1 MKPHKHAEV
10 IKAWADGHAIQY
22 RNGTT
27 NPYWTDMPIC
37 SPNWH
42 EDVEYRVKPEPKP
55 DIVAVGILELDGVSK
70 PHNRIYPAY
79 HTEFRVSEHW
89 EADNVRVTFDGETGK
104 LKLAEVLS
112 A

>member
-1 MKPHKHAEV
+1 MKPHKHAAL
-10 IKAWADGHAIQY
+10 IKAWADGAKIQFRAI
-22 RNGTT
+22 
-27 NPYWTDMPIC
+27 
-37 SPNWH
+37 PNSGPWLDGN
-42 EDVEYRVKPEPKP
+42 ENLIWDNWAEYRVKPEPKP

-104 LKLAEVLS
+104 LKSAEVLS